1 MMRAGIAIGSDLGD
15 RLEHLK
21 QARDFLRTL
30 SDGGWLLAAPVYETP
45 PVDCPPGTPAFLNT
59 VVEIES
65 SLPPDELLRRLLQFE
80 ETHGRP
86 NVHGRNTPRTVDLD
100 VLYFGDLVMK
110 ERIITLP
117 HPRLHERRFVLQPL
131 ADIRP
136 ELLVPGLGKTA
147 LQLLASLGDAQPV
160 RLFAKDW

>member
-1 MMRAGIAIGSDLGD
+1 MKAGIAIGSDLGD

-21 QARDFLRTL
+21 QARDFLCSI

-65 SLPPDELLRRLLQFE
+65 SLPPDELMRRLLQFE
-80 ETHGRP
+80 ESHGRP
-86 NVHGRNTPRTVDLD
+86 NAHGRNTPRTVDLD
-100 VLYFGDLVMK
+100 VLYFGDLVKK
-110 ERIITLP
+110 EGIVMLP

-136 ELLVPGLGKTA
+136 ELVVPGLGRTVR
-147 LQLLASLGDAQPV
+147 QLLASLGDAQPV

>member
-1 MMRAGIAIGSDLGD
+1 MKAGIAIGSDLGD

-21 QARDFLRTL
+21 QARDFLRSI

-45 PVDCPPGTPAFLNT
+45 PVDCPPSTPAFLNT

-65 SLPPDELLRRLLQFE
+65 SLSPDELLHRLLQFE
-80 ETHGRP
+80 ESHGRP
-86 NVHGRNTPRTVDLD
+86 HVHDRNAPRTVDLD
-100 VLYFGDLVMK
+100 VLYCGDRVMK
-110 ERIITLP
+110 EGIVTLP

-136 ELLVPGLGKTA
+136 ELVVPGLGRTVR
-147 LQLLASLGDAQPV
+147 QLLASLGDAQPV